1 MNYFSN
7 KSHVYT
13 TTKTCEAMNLVG
25 DTKVTLVSTD
35 NSLLQEGAK
44 NKFFDG
50 LNIKPFDMVSIDS
63 WSNSFK
69 NSSNRLVN
77 WLETLTT
84 DLSMLRFVFRSRK
97 DFDVLYFRDPTLFF
111 SVLTT
116 KIFLRKPIFME
127 LHAILSANLKRKM
140 TEFLAKRADGVI
152 SISHGLKE
160 YYDNINNVGIVSFC
174 SASSM
179 EDFNKV
185 TESKEELRGKLNLPK
200 DKILIGYAGNLSYT
214 GNYDSY
220 GTEEIINS
228 LQHLDER
235 FVFVGVGKKNSNDT
249 KHLEKLAADLGVI
262 DRVIFI
268 HSVPK
273 KEVAEYLMTFD
284 ILVHPSA
291 GRRVANS
298 PAKLFEWLSSGKP
311 IIAAKTQAIA
321 EILTNEKNSLLVDY
335 EDPNAWSLA
344 INSIVE
350 ERGLKEKLINGAN
363 ETAKKYTWEKRGE
376 AIIKFI
382 NENK

>member
-1 MNYFSN
+1 MLRILYITRMNYFSN

-127 LHAILSANLKRKM
+127 LHAILSA
-140 TEFLAKRADGVI
+140 I
-152 SISHGLKE
+152 
-160 YYDNINNVGIVSFC
+160 
-174 SASSM
+174 
-179 EDFNKV
+179 
-185 TESKEELRGKLNLPK
+185 
-200 DKILIGYAGNLSYT
+200 
-214 GNYDSY
+214 
-220 GTEEIINS
+220 
-228 LQHLDER
+228 
-235 FVFVGVGKKNSNDT
+235 
-249 KHLEKLAADLGVI
+249 
-262 DRVIFI
+262 
-268 HSVPK
+268 
-273 KEVAEYLMTFD
+273 
-284 ILVHPSA
+284 
-291 GRRVANS
+291 
-298 PAKLFEWLSSGKP
+298 
-311 IIAAKTQAIA
+311 
-321 EILTNEKNSLLVDY
+321 
-335 EDPNAWSLA
+335 
-344 INSIVE
+344 
-350 ERGLKEKLINGAN
+350 
-363 ETAKKYTWEKRGE
+363 
-376 AIIKFI
+376 
-382 NENK
+382 